1 MVSSVKSVQRLCNM
15 EQLRLREKPLL
26 RVAMVEVR
34 EQFGSSETR
43 ETYAV
48 VNRYQKTSE
57 DRDWGL

>member
-1 MVSSVKSVQRLCNM
+1 M